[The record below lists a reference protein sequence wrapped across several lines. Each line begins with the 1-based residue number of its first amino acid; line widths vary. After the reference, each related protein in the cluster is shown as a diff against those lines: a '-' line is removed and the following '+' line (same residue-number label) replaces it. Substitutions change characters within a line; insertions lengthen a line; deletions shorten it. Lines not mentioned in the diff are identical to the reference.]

1 MQPCCMAPGH
11 ACSLQDLCPQTS
23 SGVQIRGMQ
32 APHVLATATPDW
44 VSSWVRAPEMISRMC
59 LRVLAL
65 FTTQPALGCSPVGMR
80 SLCLWQNAP
89 LGGMRQL
96 SMAGAM
102 RLQHAWSP
110 CNNSKNMQQVVN
122 CYDRHPFPQGP
133 RCHHAITPAV
143 TMGVVTAVHTCVAPL
158 CVPPGMSLPTSTEH
172 VLCTQYGNSTG
183 QSVCCCPCFACQL
196 GLRT

>member
-1 MQPCCMAPGH
+1 MAPGH

-65 FTTQPALGCSPVGMR
+65 FTTQPALGCPPVGMR

-133 RCHHAITPAV
+133 RRHHVVTPAV
-143 TMGVVTAVHTCVAPL
+143 TMGVVTAAHTCVAPL
-158 CVPPGMSLPTSTEH
+158 CVSP
-172 VLCTQYGNSTG
+172 
-183 QSVCCCPCFACQL
+183 
-196 GLRT
+196 